1 MADPIFNRSGTLE
14 TSSWDAAAVTP
25 NDDADLPRA
34 PCQGLWV
41 SGGDGTI
48 TVVMAGGATVS
59 YGGISDGS
67 ILPFRVD
74 RVMATGTGATGIVA
88 LYEN

>member
-14 TSSWDAAAVTP
+14 TSSWNAAAVTP

-34 PCQGLWV
+34 PCQALWIG
-41 SGGDGTI
+41 GGDGTLS
-48 TVVMAGGATVS
+48 VVMAGGATVAFA
-59 YGGISDGS
+59 GIPDGS
-67 ILPFRVD
+67 ILPIRAD
-74 RVMATGTGATGIVA
+74 RVRATGTGATGIVA